1 MAEAITI
8 ARPYAEA
15 VFRLALESKD
25 LSQWSKIL
33 QIAAEIAQDDQI
45 KLLVGN
51 PLVSAMQLSELIL
64 EIGGKKFTRE
74 ARNFI
79 KLMVENKRVHVM
91 PQVMELFEQLK
102 AQHEGVLEAKIIT
115 AFKLEGGQLDKL
127 VTDLEKKFNRKVE
140 AQVSVNPE
148 IIGGVK
154 VEIGDEIFDAS
165 VRGKLEAMTIALKS

>member
-1 MAEAITI
+1 MAEAITV

-51 PLVSAMQLSELIL
+51 PLVSAVQLSELIL
-64 EIGGKKFTRE
+64 EIGGKKFTQE

-79 KLMVENKRVHVM
+79 KLMVENKRIHVM

-102 AQHEGVLEAKIIT
+102 AVHR
-115 AFKLEGGQLDKL
+115 GGRGGHRGRQNPHSIPARGHPRIDGP
-127 VTDLEKKFNRKVE
+127 VTHQRFSPCPLR
-140 AQVSVNPE
+140 PL
-148 IIGGVK
+148 
-154 VEIGDEIFDAS
+154 
-165 VRGKLEAMTIALKS
+165 R

>member
-1 MAEAITI
+1 MAEAITV

-74 ARNFI
+74 ACNFI
-79 KLMVENKRVHVM
+79 KLMVENKRMHVM

-115 AFKLEGGQLDKL
+115 AFKLEGGQLNKL

-140 AQVSVNPE
+140 AQVSVDPE

>member
-1 MAEAITI
+1 MAEAITV

-64 EIGGKKFTRE
+64 EIGGKRFSRE

-115 AFKLEGGQLDKL
+115 AFKLESGQLDKL

-140 AQVSVNPE
+140 AQVSVDPE

>member
-1 MAEAITI
+1 MAEAITV

-64 EIGGKKFTRE
+64 EIGGKKFTQE

-79 KLMVENKRVHVM
+79 KLMFENKRIHVM

-115 AFKLEGGQLDKL
+115 AFKLESGQLDKL

-140 AQVSVNPE
+140 AQVSVDPSHDMA
-148 IIGGVK
+148 VL
-154 VEIGDEIFDAS
+154 
-165 VRGKLEAMTIALKS
+165 KLRLVMRY